1 VTPASPSLLGRRRAA
16 ALGLLALLAGPGC
29 ATAEPSSST
38 TAASATAASAT
49 ATTATAAKATRA
61 VDLHLL
67 LSADEHGWLQP
78 ARDKGAG
85 LLRGGVHSAAATMAA
100 EGYAVGRPGWMLL
113 SAGDMW
119 TGPYEATVLE
129 GAPMAAAMRELGYVA
144 AAVGNHDFDFGQPA
158 IVQRRRDAGFPFLGA
173 NLVELSTGRPPA
185 WAQPYAVL
193 DVRQD
198 DGSTARV
205 GVIGLACH
213 ESPVTADV
221 RNMVGI
227 EFRPYDH
234 ALEEWLPRLKA
245 EQPDVIIALIHDGIS
260 RIEPL
265 VPILRRHGVAAVAA
279 GHEHRSGI
287 VVDDNHTA
295 ASDDDVV
302 ICNAGPYLRTLCRI
316 DLSYVGGRLHR
327 HAEHT
332 VEVKAPLDAPAPPF
346 SAALGK
352 IVDDAEASAA
362 QIGGEVLVQ
371 STTRLDRGRDGALG
385 QFVVDAWLEHLPFA
399 QVALTNAGG
408 LRQDIEAG
416 PLRLRDVV
424 SALPFNNYLLV
435 VDMTGA
441 ELREQLANPESV
453 VGGVTY
459 AWHDEAGGA
468 RVVTGLFGR
477 DGRPVADDAKL
488 KVIINDFMYRGG
500 DRYRFA
506 DREPEE
512 TAVDWRE
519 PLFRTLRA
527 MKARGAQLT
536 VTPSPR
542 GRRE

>member
-1 VTPASPSLLGRRRAA
+1 VSAAPLFLTTRRHAVAIGVLAVLGV
-16 ALGLLALLAGPGC
+16 PGC
-29 ATAEPSSST
+29 ATADPSSSAT
-38 TAASATAASAT
+38 TTTT
-49 ATTATAAKATRA
+49 ATTATPASATTRT
-61 VDLHLL
+61 VELHLL
-67 LSADEHGWLQP
+67 FSADEHGWLQP
-78 ARDKGAG
+78 THDKVAG
-85 LLRGGVHSAAATMAA
+85 LWRGGVHSAAATMAA
-100 EGYAVGRPGWMLL
+100 EGYAVGRPAWMLL

-173 NLVELSTGRPPA
+173 NLVELSTGRTPV
-185 WAQPYAVL
+185 WALPYVIL
-193 DVRQD
+193 DVRQE
-198 DGSTARV
+198 DGSSARV

-234 ALEEWLPRLKA
+234 TLEEWLPRLQA
-245 EQPDVIIALIHDGIS
+245 ERPDVIIALVHDAIS

-265 VPILRRHGVAAVAA
+265 VPILRRYRVAAVAA
-279 GHEHRSGI
+279 GHEHRAGI

-295 ASDDDVV
+295 TSDDDVV
-302 ICNAGPYLRTLCRI
+302 ICNAGPYLRTLCRV
-316 DLSYVGGRLHR
+316 DLSYVGGRLRR
-327 HAEHT
+327 HAERA
-332 VEVKAPLDAPAPPF
+332 VEVKAPLDAPASPF

-352 IVDDAEASAA
+352 IVDNAEASAA
-362 QIGGEVLVQ
+362 RIGGEVLVQ
-371 STTRLDRGRDGALG
+371 SATRLDRGRDGALG

-416 PLRLRDVV
+416 PLRLRDIV

-435 VDMTGA
+435 VDMSGA
-441 ELREQLANPESV
+441 ELREQLANPESI

-459 AWHDEAGGA
+459 VWHDEAGGA
-468 RVVTGLFGR
+468 RVVTEVFDR
-477 DGRPVADDAKL
+477 DGRRIADDAKL
-488 KVIINDFMYRGG
+488 KVVINDFMYRGG

-506 DREPEE
+506 DHEPEE

-536 VTPSPR
+536 VTSTTR
-542 GRRE
+542 GRRQ